1 MFKIKKGDTVQV
13 TKGKDK
19 GKKGRVITIF
29 TENHR
34 ALVEG
39 VNMLKKHKRR
49 TRDDQQGGI
58 VSIEA
63 PISIANLML
72 VCKACNR
79 PARTG
84 FKVMENK
91 AKARYCKACNEVV

>member
-1 MFKIKKGDTVQV
+1 MLKIRKGDTVHV
-13 TKGKDK
+13 MKGKDK

-29 TENHR
+29 TENKK

-63 PISIANLML
+63 PISVSNLM
-72 VCKACNR
+72 VECKGCSR
-79 PARTG
+79 PARIG
-84 FKVMENK
+84 FKVLDNK
-91 AKARYCKACNEVV
+91 AKTRYCKVCNEAI

>member
-1 MFKIKKGDTVQV
+1 MFKLRKGDTVQV

-29 TENHR
+29 TANKR

-63 PISIANLML
+63 PISISNLML
-72 VCKACNR
+72 VCKGCLR
-79 PARTG
+79 PARIG
-84 FKVMENK
+84 FKVVENQG
-91 AKARYCKACNEVV
+91 KARYCKACNEVI